1 MDPAAFLVFLFL
13 GFVAFLALV
22 LVVKNSLYVCQPNE
36 VLVFSGRRRRTTDGR
51 EVGYRI
57 IKGGR
62 AFRVPIL
69 ESVSRMDLTN
79 MIIEVTVR
87 NAYSKGGIPLVVQ
100 GVANIKVPGEEPLI
114 HNALERFLGR
124 DRNDIMRVARETLEG
139 NLRGVLALLTPEQVN
154 QDKEAFAMKL
164 AEEAEHDLNRIGLV
178 LDTLKIQNVTD
189 EVGYLDALGRM
200 RSAEVRR
207 RARVAE
213 AEAQAEAAEVKW
225 QNHMQAE
232 VAKLDAEIQVARQ
245 DNERRITDARS
256 RREALIAEQ
265 QAEVQ
270 AALAQARAE
279 VQMQEARI
287 DQVRL
292 QLQADVVE
300 PAEAQKEEAIA
311 QAKAQ
316 AALIVE
322 EGRAQADVL
331 REMATTY
338 RQSGEAGRD
347 ILLMQKLVP
356 LFDRVSGTIGDL
368 RVDRMTVLGSGS
380 GEASSKDG
388 SGGLAR
394 GLVRAAEQVRVATG
408 VDVVKALQ
416 EKFGVEGRSDA
427 PSLPASPRGPE
438 PRGDASPR
446 REVPKAEALRRP
458 APSGGSDR
466 GSSGLQ
472 TSRVAGG
479 ARASDRP
486 EDLFPEA
493 LPRAIATRFGVQ
505 ETARMQQIVRRL
517 LADVRGGGLRG
528 GRDIDYYIAHIE
540 QHAARYGVVPTPRA
554 PRPSAS
560 PSAEPPRTSEPNV
573 WRWHRGD

>member
-1 MDPAAFLVFLFL
+1 MEPSAFLLLLLL
-13 GFVAFLALV
+13 GLVAFLALV

-36 VLVFSGRRRRTTDGR
+36 VLVFSGRKRRTSDGR
-51 EVGYRI
+51 QVGYRI
-57 IKGGR
+57 VKGGR

-124 DRNDIMRVARETLEG
+124 ERNDIMRVARETLEG

-154 QDKEAFAMKL
+154 EDKEAFALKL

-225 QNHMQAE
+225 RNHMQAE
-232 VAKLDAEIQVARQ
+232 VAKLEAEVEVARQ
-245 DNERRITDARS
+245 DNERRIADARS
-256 RREALIAEQ
+256 RREALIAEE
-265 QAEVQ
+265 QAQVQ

-279 VQMQEARI
+279 LQMQQARI
-287 DQVRL
+287 EQVKL

-300 PAEAQKEEAIA
+300 PAEARKEEEIA
-311 QAKAQ
+311 RAKAQ

-322 EGRAQADVL
+322 EGRAQAEVL

-338 RQSGEAGRD
+338 RQSGDAGRD

-356 LFDRVSGTIGDL
+356 LFDRVSGTIGEL
-368 RVDRMTVLGSGS
+368 RVDRMTVLGGQEGEGS
-380 GEASSKDG
+380 DG
-388 SGGLAR
+388 GGGGLAR

-416 EKFGVEGRSDA
+416 EKFGGAESARGRRAERERRAAS
-427 PSLPASPRGPE
+427 SPREEGTSQVQRDP
-438 PRGDASPR
+438 
-446 REVPKAEALRRP
+446 RP
-458 APSGGSDR
+458 AEDGS
-466 GSSGLQ
+466 
-472 TSRVAGG
+472 
-479 ARASDRP
+479 ASHIELP
-486 EDLFPEA
+486 EE
-493 LPRAIATRFGVQ
+493 LPRAIAARFGVRDA
-505 ETARMQQIVRRL
+505 ERMRRIVGQL
-517 LADVRGGGLRG
+517 MADVRAGYIEGGGTV
-528 GRDIDYYIAHIE
+528 DDYVAWIA
-540 QHAARYGVVPTPRA
+540 RA
-554 PRPSAS
+554 PARFGLPAPTGATTSRQPAATQQAASEQRASETSSSSSKGHVWTWRPG
-560 PSAEPPRTSEPNV
+560 N
-573 WRWHRGD
+573 